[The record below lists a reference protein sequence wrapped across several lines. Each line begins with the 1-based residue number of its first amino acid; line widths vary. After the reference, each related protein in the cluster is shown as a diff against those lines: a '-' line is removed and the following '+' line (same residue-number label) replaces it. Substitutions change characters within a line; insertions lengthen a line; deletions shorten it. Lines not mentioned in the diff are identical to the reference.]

1 MENKNLKL
9 KILVITIIILVPTK
23 VLAHPGR
30 LDSKGCHYCRTNC
43 AKWGLEIDEYHCH
56 EGGTYSNS
64 KGEIYDES
72 GTKISDGNSSS
83 DEQKESGE
91 YNNNNNSSS
100 EDTSYA
106 NNGNKQSYNNS
117 VNNTKQE
124 TSETIQKSEDTSL
137 KYIKINDK
145 KITILNEMTY
155 KTNKKNINIDIEAN
169 DSKATIEFDN
179 SELKIGNNEIVIKV
193 IAEAGNIKE
202 YKLIVTR
209 EETLSNVII
218 KKFILG
224 SSEVKF
230 KNNKASINKLA
241 NESSF
246 KYSYELSNV
255 KAKLLLYVNDKEVTK
270 LDNIKDKDIIKLVVI
285 DEDDNKNIYEIEV
298 NEMSKIE
305 SAIINF
311 IAYTIVA
318 ITLLSPI
325 IIIVCIKKKKK
336 DN

>member
-1 MENKNLKL
+1 
-9 KILVITIIILVPTK
+9 
-23 VLAHPGR
+23 
-30 LDSKGCHYCRTNC
+30 
-43 AKWGLEIDEYHCH
+43 
-56 EGGTYSNS
+56 
-64 KGEIYDES
+64 
-72 GTKISDGNSSS
+72 
-83 DEQKESGE
+83 
-91 YNNNNNSSS
+91 
-100 EDTSYA
+100 
-106 NNGNKQSYNNS
+106 
-117 VNNTKQE
+117 
-124 TSETIQKSEDTSL
+124 
-137 KYIKINDK
+137 
-145 KITILNEMTY
+145 MTY

-193 IAEAGNIKE
+193 IAEAGTTKE

-230 KNNKASINKLA
+230 KNNKASIDKLA

-246 KYSYELSNV
+246 EYSYELSNV

-305 SAIINF
+305 SEIINF
-311 IAYTIVA
+311 ITYAIVA

-325 IIIVCIKKKKK
+325 IVIVYIKKKKK
-336 DN
+336 DNQPNS

>member
-1 MENKNLKL
+1 
-9 KILVITIIILVPTK
+9 
-23 VLAHPGR
+23 
-30 LDSKGCHYCRTNC
+30 
-43 AKWGLEIDEYHCH
+43 
-56 EGGTYSNS
+56 
-64 KGEIYDES
+64 
-72 GTKISDGNSSS
+72 
-83 DEQKESGE
+83 
-91 YNNNNNSSS
+91 
-100 EDTSYA
+100 
-106 NNGNKQSYNNS
+106 
-117 VNNTKQE
+117 
-124 TSETIQKSEDTSL
+124 
-137 KYIKINDK
+137 
-145 KITILNEMTY
+145 MTY
-155 KTNKKNINIDIEAN
+155 KTNKKNINIDIKTN
-169 DSKATIEFDN
+169 DSKATIEFN
-179 SELKIGNNEIVIKV
+179 NPELKIGNNEIVIKV

-246 KYSYELSNV
+246 EYSYELSNV

-305 SAIINF
+305 STIINF

-336 DN
+336 DNQSNS

>member
-9 KILVITIIILVPTK
+9 KILIIIIIILIPTK

-106 NNGNKQSYNNS
+106 NNDNKQSYNNS

-124 TSETIQKSEDTSL
+124 TSKTIQKSEDTSL

-145 KITILNEMTY
+145 KITIANEMTY
-155 KTNKKNINIDIEAN
+155 KTNKKNINIDIKTN
-169 DSKATIEFDN
+169 DSKATIEFN
-179 SELKIGNNEIVIKV
+179 NPELKIGNNEIVIKV

-246 KYSYELSNV
+246 EYSYELSNV

-311 IAYTIVA
+311 IAYTIVV

-325 IIIVCIKKKKK
+325 IIIVYIKKKKK

>member
-9 KILVITIIILVPTK
+9 KILVITIIILIPTK

-72 GTKISDGNSSS
+72 GAKISDGNSSS
-83 DEQKESGE
+83 DEQEESEE
-91 YNNNNNSSS
+91 YNNNSSS
-100 EDTSYA
+100 EDKSYA

-124 TSETIQKSEDTSL
+124 TSGTIQKSKDISL

-145 KITILNEMTY
+145 KITIANKMTY
-155 KTNKKNINIDIEAN
+155 KTNKKNINIDIETN

-179 SELKIGNNEIVIKV
+179 QELKIGNNEIVIKV

-209 EETLSNVII
+209 EETPSNVII

-230 KNNKASINKLA
+230 KNNKASIDKLA

-246 KYSYELSNV
+246 EYSYELSDV

-311 IAYTIVA
+311 IAYTIVV

-325 IIIVCIKKKKK
+325 IVIVYIKKKKK
-336 DN
+336 DK